1 MHRQRY
7 MFGIVLGAL
16 VGVFGTGIP
25 VRVVAGVPV
34 HGAIGFLSGVV
45 TLASAVGLVVAQ
57 YQHARTSESTDP
69 ASSP

>member
-16 VGVFGTGIP
+16 VSVFGTGVP

-34 HGAIGFLSGVV
+34 HGAIAFLSGVV
-45 TLASAVGLVVAQ
+45 TVASAVGLVVAQ
-57 YQHARTSESTDP
+57 YQHATASESTERV
-69 ASSP
+69 S